1 MRHMKWLLAL
11 EALVLCTI
19 LVVGGAAQ
27 GESWSAYLY
36 NNLTRELV
44 RVSLDGT
51 QQAFDLGLG
60 ENVYLGT
67 RDTDFTSDGSTMAY
81 CVSDYAAVNPQAPSA
96 PPTTVFVRNLQTGAV
111 NYQLDVGGSIGCWV
125 SYSQDNSRLALGI
138 VRYYPGDPSAD
149 TTQPSWELQVRD
161 AASGNLMAQLSPF
174 SQTAPELGLFND
186 FALMPDVRSFV
197 GDVIAFAGVPWGTEG
212 IPIEPAFEWN
222 FSANTVTPNDVW
234 WRWAV
239 SSLPETG
246 ELVWLD
252 SDSTLPMGDPGGPVP
267 RMNVAMYVPSPAGE
281 RTTIYHSPDWILLG
295 TQFINNGEQIALQL
309 LEPFDPNSAQPSSR
323 TRWVAVDRQG
333 NVSELTTNEGYTQ
346 IVSAPDGY
354 LHLYATSSMP
364 NTTMNLEYH
373 AGGTSTTLW
382 TGQSENSGAAWSII
396 WAQPVPATAGLQA
409 FTAAS

>member
-11 EALVLCTI
+11 EALVLCAV

-27 GESWSAYLY
+27 GEPWSAYLY

-60 ENVYLGT
+60 ENVYLGM
-67 RDTDFTSDGSTMAY
+67 RDTDFTSDGGTMAY
-81 CVSDYAAVNPQAPSA
+81 CLSDYTAVNPQALTA
-96 PPTTVFVRNLQTGAV
+96 PPTALITRDLQSGAT
-111 NYQLDVGGSIGCWV
+111 NYQVDVGPTIGCWAT
-125 SYSQDNSRLALGI
+125 YSQDNSRIAVGM

-161 AASGNLMAQLSPF
+161 AVSGNLVAQLSPF
-174 SQTAPELGLFND
+174 SQAAPQLGLFND

-197 GDVIAFAGVPWGTEG
+197 GDVIAFAGLPWGTEG

-246 ELVWLD
+246 EMVWLD
-252 SDSTLPMGDPGGPVP
+252 VDSTLPVGDPGGPVP
-267 RMNVAMYVPSPAGE
+267 RMNVAMYAPSPEGE
-281 RTTIYHSPDWILLG
+281 RTVIFHSPDWILLA
-295 TQFINNGEQIALQL
+295 TQFIDNGERIALQL
-309 LEPFDPNSAQPSSR
+309 LEPFDPNSALPSAR

-333 NVSELTTNEGYTQ
+333 NVSELATNEGYSQ
-346 IVSAPDGY
+346 VVGAPDGF
-354 LHLYATSSMP
+354 LHLYATSAEA

-373 AGGTSTTLW
+373 SGGTSTTLW
-382 TGQSENSGAAWSII
+382 SGQSENSGAAWTLLWS
-396 WAQPVPATAGLQA
+396 QPVPTSAGLQA
-409 FTAAS
+409 FSAAG